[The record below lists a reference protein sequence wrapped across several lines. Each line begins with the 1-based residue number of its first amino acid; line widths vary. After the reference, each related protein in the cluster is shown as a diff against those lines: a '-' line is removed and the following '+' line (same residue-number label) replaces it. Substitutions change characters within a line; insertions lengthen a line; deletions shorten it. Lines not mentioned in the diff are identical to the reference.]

1 MDSSQ
6 DLILTT
12 ISESNRED
20 HASILMSLSLSSL
33 DGRETIL
40 SQEGPI
46 PDNSDLDILP
56 LSIYHELAES
66 MSQEIE

>member
-12 ISESNRED
+12 VSESDRED

-40 SQEGPI
+40 SENRPI
-46 PDNSDLDILP
+46 PDDDHFDIFL
-56 LSIYHELAES
+56 LSIRHELTEG

>member
-12 ISESNRED
+12 ISESDRED
-20 HASILMSLSLSSL
+20 HTSILMSLSLSSL
-33 DGRETIL
+33 DGCETIL
-40 SQEGPI
+40 SQERPI
-46 PDNSDLDILP
+46 PDDSDLDILL
-56 LSIYHELAES
+56 LSIHHELTES